1 MPTATQ
7 QRSLPIPAAHRE
19 FTVKIDG
26 QMVTREYQLLAVN
39 VTLLINKITSA
50 RLVYLDGA
58 AARSDFPASNT
69 EYFIP
74 GKTIEILAG
83 SGDDPKSIF
92 KGVVLQ
98 QSIRIRDTSAP
109 QLVVECRHAASKMT
123 LKRNSAYYFDQ
134 KDSDILTDLIGRYGI
149 SADVDG
155 TDVQYKQQV
164 QYNVSDWD
172 FLLTRAEANGR
183 VVLTHDD
190 SIQIVKPS
198 LTASEVCNL
207 EFGATI
213 LEMDAQMDARTQYPS
228 VTSHTWDPAQQAIVS
243 KDAQDPAISGP
254 GNLDSGTLADA
265 NGMDDMSLQH
275 VAISEEEA
283 QAWADACWLKSQLAR
298 ISGRAKCEGIAMV
311 KPGDMVRLSGVGER
325 YSGKVF
331 VTGVRHDF
339 DTVQGWK
346 THVQFGNTQHWFAEE
361 HTLQAPKASAL
372 IAGVNG
378 LQIGVVVSNE
388 DPDDEDRVRVRMP
401 MVNGDDDG
409 TWARVASLDAGKER
423 GFFFRPEVGDEVV
436 LGFLNDDPRQAVILG
451 MLHSSAHP
459 APLKGSDDNH
469 EKLYQSREKLKLY
482 FNDDKKIAKLE
493 TPAGNILSL
502 SEDEQSITLQD
513 QNGNKIE
520 MTSDGIKIESSKAI
534 ELKAATE
541 IKMESGT
548 AFSAKGG
555 TELKLMG
562 SVGTELSSSAT
573 TKVKGSLV
581 MIN

>member
-1 MPTATQ
+1 MPTVTQ
-7 QRSLPIPAAHRE
+7 QRTLPISAAHRE
-19 FTVKIDG
+19 FTVKIEG
-26 QMVTREYQLLAVN
+26 QAVSREYQLLAVN
-39 VTLLINKITSA
+39 VTTMVNKIGSA

-58 AARSDFPASNT
+58 AASSDFPASNT

-83 SGDDPKSIF
+83 SSDDPKTVF
-92 KGVVLQ
+92 KGFIVQ
-98 QSIRIRDTSAP
+98 HNIKIRDTSAP
-109 QLVVECRHAASKMT
+109 QMVIECRHPASKMT
-123 LKRNSAYYFDQ
+123 LTRQSAYYFDQ
-134 KDSDILTDLIGRYGI
+134 KDSDIISDMLARYSI
-149 SADVDG
+149 NADVDA
-155 TDVQYKQQV
+155 TEVTHKQLV

-183 VVLTHDD
+183 LVLSNDEG
-190 SIQIVKPS
+190 IKLLKPS
-198 LTASEVCNL
+198 LSASEVCNL

-213 LEMDAQMDARTQYPS
+213 LEMDAQLDARTQYPA
-228 VTSHTWDPAQQAIVS
+228 VTSRTWDPAQQAIVT
-243 KDAQDPAISGP
+243 KDAQDPAISDP
-254 GNLDSGTLADA
+254 GNLDSHSLADA
-265 NGMDDMSLQH
+265 NGMDHLPLQH
-275 VAISEEEA
+275 VAIGEEEA

-298 ISGRAKCEGIAMV
+298 VSGRAKCEGIATV
-311 KPGDMVRLSGVGER
+311 KSGDMIRLSGVGER
-325 YSGKVF
+325 YNGKVF

-346 THVQFGNTQHWFAEE
+346 THVQFGNTERWFAEDTE
-361 HTLQAPKASAL
+361 LQSAKASAL
-372 IAGVNG
+372 VAGVNG

-401 MVNGDDDG
+401 LVNNDEDG
-409 TWARVASLDAGKER
+409 TWARVASLDAGNER

-436 LGFLNDDPRQAVILG
+436 LGFLNDDPRHAVILG
-451 MLHSSAHP
+451 MLHSSANP

-482 FNDDKKIAKLE
+482 FNDDKKIASLE
-493 TPAGNILSL
+493 TPAGNVLTL
-502 SEDEQSITLQD
+502 SEDDQAITLQD

-520 MTSDGIKIESSKAI
+520 MTSDGIKIESCQAL

-548 AFSAKGG
+548 ACNVKGG
-555 TELKLMG
+555 TELKLTG
-562 SVGTELSSSAT
+562 SVSSELSSSAT